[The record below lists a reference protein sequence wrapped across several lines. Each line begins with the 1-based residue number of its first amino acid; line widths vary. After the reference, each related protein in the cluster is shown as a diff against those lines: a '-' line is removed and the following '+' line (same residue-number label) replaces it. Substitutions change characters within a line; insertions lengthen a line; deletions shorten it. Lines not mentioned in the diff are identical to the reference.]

1 MDNKY
6 WDNIT
11 EIAKRQREKGLK
23 TYGKGIEDN
32 HDLSK
37 SEWLTYLE
45 EELIDGLMYI
55 ERIKDELKRDSEKMY
70 KQGLED
76 AWECIKKI
84 RIDGYDDFDAD
95 DIYKIFGTISV
106 DCILT
111 ENTASEAMQ
120 KIKEYEQQK
129 QNEKLCDRCK
139 NSKLCELNYP
149 KYVNA
154 CSDFCPKTDATDM
167 NDGSIKV
174 GDEVRIKGS
183 DPVRDDCDYGICT
196 RSLPKI
202 NTIYVMRRDGSSGE
216 ENKNEWYR
224 TGRHFPQIAEVL
236 EQLRGE
242 EE

>member
-1 MDNKY
+1 MMK
-6 WDNIT
+6 
-11 EIAKRQREKGLK
+11 EELEKQVHEFAKLIYEQGF
-23 TYGKGIEDN
+23 EDG
-32 HDLSK
+32 K
-37 SEWLTYLE
+37 SEAMKSV
-45 EELIDGLMYI
+45 DNG
-55 ERIKDELKRDSEKMY
+55 Y
-70 KQGLED
+70 KHGAHD
-76 AWECIKKI
+76 AWECARKILDAVVPYDYWDIGSGHHISYAIK
-84 RIDGYDDFDAD
+84 RY
-95 DIYKIFGTISV
+95 S
-106 DCILT
+106 
-111 ENTASEAMQ
+111 ASEAMQ

-224 TGRHFPQIAEVL
+224 TGRYFPQILEVL